1 MTYHRRVKRL
11 SLLGVMCA
19 CASSA
24 KHEPPVAQRAA
35 PPPATAA
42 PAEPTG
48 PATRIDARRPATPP
62 AARPDPLLEL
72 LAGELQRSMTELA
85 RHGEAPYHASYQ
97 AGDVRD
103 VSVAASFGV
112 VSRSFETHH
121 RWVDIDVRA
130 GDYKLDSMHRTR
142 ATRPARPDRGQT
154 RSTVLPLADDDYAIR
169 SIVWLETDAAYKAA
183 AEQLKR
189 VQASAKVTVQQDDDS
204 DDFSHETP
212 AVHLE
217 TPAAMAIDRS
227 AWEARLR
234 QLSQL
239 FRGHPEVLDSSLG
252 LTAIAETDYFV
263 DSEGTRY
270 QVPFTHA
277 RIRVQAS
284 AHTDDG
290 MELHRFETFDV
301 AAPDR
306 LPSDA
311 DIRARIEL
319 VIADLDRLRRAPVVE
334 PYTGPAIL
342 EGKAAAVFFHEV
354 FGHRIEGHRQKD
366 DSEGQ
371 TFAKKIGQAITAP
384 FLDVY
389 DDPSIATLNGVDLN
403 GHYRFDDQGVAGQ
416 KASLIERGVLRTFL
430 LGRSPVRGFAHS
442 NGHGR
447 RQEGRSVVARQ
458 GNLIVT
464 AARTVD
470 RATLRRMLLDEVQ
483 RQGKPYGMLFRELD
497 GGFTMTTTFSP
508 QAFKLLPVMVYRVYP
523 DGREELVRGA
533 DLEGTPLTALGDIRA
548 AADDLETFNGYCGAE
563 SGFVPVSASAPSLL
577 VAHVEVTRKA
587 KGQSRPPVLPPPLPG
602 GGR

>member
-1 MTYHRRVKRL
+1 V
-11 SLLGVMCA
+11 
-19 CASSA
+19 
-24 KHEPPVAQRAA
+24 KHEPPPAQHAAA
-35 PPPATAA
+35 PPAAAAA

-48 PATRIDARRPATPP
+48 PATRIDARRPGPP
-62 AARPDPLLEL
+62 PTAKPDPLLEL
-72 LAGELQRSMTELA
+72 LAGELQRSMRELGG
-85 RHGEAPYHASYQ
+85 HGEAPYHAAYE
-97 AGDVRD
+97 AGDAR
-103 VSVAASFGV
+103 SVTVTASFGA
-112 VSRSFETHH
+112 VSQSSDTHH

-130 GDYKLDSMHRTR
+130 GDYKLDNTHRTR
-142 ATRPARPDRGQT
+142 AARPDRPDRGPT
-154 RSTVLPLADDDYAIR
+154 RSATLPLDNDDYAIR
-169 SIVWLETDAAYKAA
+169 SILWLETDAAYKAA

-189 VQASAKVTVQQDDDS
+189 VQANAKVTVKQDDDS

-212 AVHLE
+212 AEHFE
-217 TPAAMAIDRS
+217 PRTAMTIDRGT
-227 AWEARLR
+227 WEARLR
-234 QLSQL
+234 RLSQL
-239 FRGHPEVLDSSLG
+239 FRGHPEILEGSLG
-252 LTAIAETDYFV
+252 LTATDETDYFV
-263 DSEGTRY
+263 SSEGTRY

-277 RIRVQAS
+277 RITIQAS

-290 MELHRFETFDV
+290 MELRRFESFDV
-301 AAPDR
+301 ATPER

-311 DIRARIEL
+311 DVRARIEL
-319 VIADLDRLRRAPVVE
+319 VIADLDRLRQAPVVE
-334 PYTGPAIL
+334 PYSGPAIL
-342 EGKAAAVFFHEV
+342 EGKAAGVFFHEV

-384 FLDVY
+384 FIDVY

-403 GHYRFDDQGVAGQ
+403 GYYPFDDEGVPGQ
-416 KASLIERGVLRTFL
+416 KASLVERGVLKTFL
-430 LGRSPVRGFAHS
+430 LGRSPARGFVHS

-447 RQEGRSVVARQ
+447 RQEGRAVVARQ

-464 AARTVD
+464 AAHTVD
-470 RATLRRMLLDEVQ
+470 RATLRRMLLEEIK
-483 RQGKPYGMLFRELD
+483 RQGKPYGMLFKELD

-508 QAFKLLPVMVYRVYP
+508 QAFKLLPVMVYRIYP

-587 KGQSRPPVLPPPLPG
+587 KGQAKPPVLPPPPLG
-602 GGR
+602 GQP